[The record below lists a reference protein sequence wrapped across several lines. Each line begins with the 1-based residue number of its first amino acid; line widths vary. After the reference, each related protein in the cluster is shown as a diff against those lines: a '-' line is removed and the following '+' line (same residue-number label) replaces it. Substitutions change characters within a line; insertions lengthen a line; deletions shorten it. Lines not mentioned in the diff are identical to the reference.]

1 MKHTYIKQANF
12 AVNQCLLHAIL
23 LKFKQNRLTFHV
35 RNFLFRMGNK
45 MFHYGNKA

>member
-12 AVNQCLLHAIL
+12 AVNQRLLHAIL
-23 LKFKQNRLTFHV
+23 LKHNQNHLTFHL

-45 MFHYGNKA
+45 LFHWGNKA

>member
-12 AVNQCLLHAIL
+12 AVNQYPLHAIL
-23 LKFKQNRLTFHV
+23 LKHNQNRLTFHL

-45 MFHYGNKA
+45 LFHWGNKA